1 MIRLG
6 FDTYSVRAFH
16 WKALQFI
23 DYAADL
29 KLDTVQISSVGDY
42 ESLDPAHLE
51 RVKSHAASR
60 GVAIDAGTGC
70 VCPTSSSYA
79 PKDKDPV
86 EYTLQGLRVAHA
98 VGAEAMRCFLGSRP
112 DRLGPLP
119 IEAHMEAIIKV
130 FRAVRQQALD
140 LNVKIALEN
149 HNGDLEA
156 REVKTIIEQAGKEF
170 TGSCLDAGNPFW
182 LAEDPLV
189 TLETLGPYVVTTHV
203 RDTAV
208 YEHPRGCAF
217 QWVALGDGSMDWKT
231 FLSKYNEVCPKA
243 PMQLEIIT
251 GRPPAVIPYLEPDF
265 WKAFPKKSA
274 ADFARFVA
282 LVKRGH
288 PFEKYMVIAD
298 GLKPVP
304 PEYAAAL
311 KEQQRLDL
319 ERSLEYAKKTLGV
332 GVRWRAA

>member
-6 FDTYSVRAFH
+6 FDSYSVRAFR
-16 WKALQFI
+16 WKALQLI

-42 ESLDPAHLE
+42 ESLDAAHLE
-51 RVKSHAASR
+51 RVKKHAASR
-60 GVAIDAGTGC
+60 AITIDAGTGC
-70 VCPTSSSYA
+70 VCPTSSSYS

-98 VGAEAMRCFLGSRP
+98 VGAGAMRCFLGSRP

-156 REVKTIIEQAGKEF
+156 REVKVIIEQSGKDF

-217 QWVALGDGSMDWKT
+217 QWVALGDGCLDWKS
-231 FLSKYNEVCPKA
+231 FLTKYNRGLPDRLQCNSRSSPEDRRQSFLTWSRSSGKPFPINEVR
-243 PMQLEIIT
+243 I
-251 GRPPAVIPYLEPDF
+251 
-265 WKAFPKKSA
+265 S
-274 ADFARFVA
+274 
-282 LVKRGH
+282 
-288 PFEKYMVIAD
+288 
-298 GLKPVP
+298 PV
-304 PEYAAAL
+304 L
-311 KEQQRLDL
+311 
-319 ERSLEYAKKTLGV
+319 SLS
-332 GVRWRAA
+332 

>member
-16 WKALQFI
+16 WKALQLI

-42 ESLDPAHLE
+42 ESLDSAHLE
-51 RVKSHAASR
+51 RVKNHAASR
-60 GVAIDAGTGC
+60 GVSIDAGTGC

-79 PKDKDPV
+79 PKEKDPV
-86 EYTLQGLRVAHA
+86 EYTLQGLRVAHE
-98 VGAEAMRCFLGSRP
+98 VGAGAMRCFLGSRP

-119 IEAHMEAIIKV
+119 VEAHMEAIIKV

-156 REVKTIIEQAGKEF
+156 REVKTIIEQSGKEF
-170 TGSCLDAGNPFW
+170 TGSCLDAANPFW

-217 QWVALGDGSMDWKT
+217 QWVALGDGSMDWST

-251 GRPPAVIPYLEPDF
+251 GRPPSVIPYLEPDF
-265 WKAFPKKSA
+265 WKAFPKKNA

-288 PFEKYMVIAD
+288 PFEKYMVIVD
-298 GLKPVP
+298 GMKPMP
-304 PEYAAAL
+304 AEYAAAL

-319 ERSLEYAKKTLGV
+319 ERSLDYAKKALGV